1 MTALE
6 MRDQD
11 DSLRMLEEQNE
22 RLTETHKI
30 AQESG
35 KPSVDFQKRW
45 AHTS

>member
-1 MTALE
+1 MASPK

-11 DSLRMLEEQNE
+11 DSLRLLEEQNG

-35 KPSVDFQKRW
+35 KWSIGFQK
-45 AHTS
+45 